1 MLAQRLRSLR
11 EERFPERKITQQQ
24 LSRALGQQQP
34 ISVPLISSWESR
46 TNPVILPAKRLDVYA
61 TFFATVRSV
70 TAGSLRLLRSDEMT
84 EAEREAREAL
94 KEELVQLRNEAL
106 RASAARPVV
115 PGGANPHSAPA
126 TSPLASGFWYF
137 PDGGTVTIV
146 CAELPDEMLANLKY
160 ANPQHPDFIKLY
172 RFADLDSLFELHG
185 HIRATNPTTQVNLR
199 AAHELTNDDY
209 TTHLVV
215 LGGVDWNILT
225 SSILNRLD
233 LPVRQVTDWAAGK
246 VPYFEVTENGKLAQ
260 YEPRLDRP
268 ADIDGAPGEPV
279 LREDVALFT
288 RAVNPHN
295 QELTVTV
302 CNGMYGNGTYGAVRA
317 LTDVVFRDR
326 NYTYVQKNFQGKD
339 EFCILTQ
346 VKIEN
351 NVAVTPDWTIPG
363 NIHFKWAR

>member
-24 LSRALGQQQP
+24 LSLALGQQQP

-46 TNPVILPAKRLDVYA
+46 TNPVIPPAKRLDAYA
-61 TFFATVRSV
+61 TFFATDRSV
-70 TAGSLRLLRSDEMT
+70 TADSLRLLRSEDMT
-84 EAEREAREAL
+84 PAEHEAREAL
-94 KEELVQLRNEAL
+94 KKELVQLRNDAM
-106 RASAARPVV
+106 RVSAARPG
-115 PGGANPHSAPA
+115 PGGANPAPA

-146 CAELPDEMLANLKY
+146 CAKLPDEMLANLKY

-172 RFADLDSLFELHG
+172 RYADLDSLFELHG
-185 HIRATNPTTQVNLR
+185 HLRATNPTTQMNVR

-246 VPYFEVTENGKLAQ
+246 VPYFEVTENGKRAQ
-260 YEPRLDRP
+260 YESRLDRP
-268 ADIDGAPGEPV
+268 TDIDGAPGEPV

-288 RAVNPHN
+288 RAVNPYHR
-295 QELTVTV
+295 ELTVTV

-326 NYTYVQKNFQGKD
+326 NYSYVQENFQGKD
-339 EFCILTQ
+339 EFCILTR
-346 VKIEN
+346 VTIEN